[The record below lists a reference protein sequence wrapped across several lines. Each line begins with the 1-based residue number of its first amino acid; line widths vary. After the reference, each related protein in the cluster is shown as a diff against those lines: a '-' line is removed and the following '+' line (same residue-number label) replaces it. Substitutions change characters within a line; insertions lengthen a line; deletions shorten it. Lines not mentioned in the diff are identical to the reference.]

1 MTTYAEY
8 YGATF
13 PTADEVLDSADAFGP
28 TGADITPAYHAPE
41 PAEVLEG
48 AAYGPNSGTVGTYHA
63 PDPTEVINT
72 AVYGVGSATAGT
84 VVQADTEDVRSGTT
98 YGPDSSLTGTL
109 VVTGGGG
116 GLSGELAG
124 VSPLVGATSYPAPV
138 TVPQVHERHA
148 TDTRTKMFCSLATV
162 NEAGEVVAIDL
173 TGVQVRFKMWNVGTG
188 QVALAETLVGVTVEN
203 ASAGLVSY
211 DFSSGAVSEAGRYRG
226 FFVITVSGETDHY
239 PAKTDDLI
247 ILIDDQQYSAQ
258 RAFSRALLQS

>member
-1 MTTYAEY
+1 MSFRDVFAKTDTAIFPAE
-8 YGATF
+8 
-13 PTADEVLDSADAFGP
+13 ESVLESEPAYGP
-28 TGADITPAYHAPE
+28 TGVE
-41 PAEVLEG
+41 F
-48 AAYGPNSGTVGTYHA
+48 SG
-63 PDPTEVINT
+63 
-72 AVYGVGSATAGT
+72 
-84 VVQADTEDVRSGTT
+84 
-98 YGPDSSLTGTL
+98 SLTL
-109 VVTGGGG
+109 LNGG

-124 VSPLVGATSYPAPV
+124 VSPLVGATSYPEPV
-138 TVPQVHERHA
+138 TVPQVHKRHA

-188 QVALAETLVGVTVEN
+188 EVALAETLVGVTVED

-247 ILIDDQQYSAQ
+247 ILIDDQQFSAQ
-258 RAFSRALLQS
+258 RAFSRALV